1 MSDDNATS
9 IDPNANAQAAL
20 APQPAAP
27 ASTAVYTAADIEAA
41 AKRAH
46 DAAFAEAR
54 RMFKATP
61 PVKEPA
67 AATPQTQATTTT
79 PAATTDVASQI
90 ARLRTFDRALGRF
103 DLPDAARDII
113 EADFNLAN
121 PADPSA
127 WIQARSEAYGWK
139 RLGAVT
145 TTPATQPPPAFTP
158 APQPATPMPGSTP
171 PAAPVLTNDTPL
183 LTIARTDATQVD
195 RLAADIGYAKFKERL
210 LTEFRRNGTRVRVR

>member
-1 MSDDNATS
+1 MSDDNATN

-67 AATPQTQATTTT
+67 AATPQTQATTTA

-139 RLGAVT
+139 RLGASTSTSIPAASAV
-145 TTPATQPPPAFTP
+145 TTPAPAPSGQPVVTRPASPVPPPISDDAPILSMTP
-158 APQPATPMPGSTP
+158 DQ
-171 PAAPVLTNDTPL
+171 
-183 LTIARTDATQVD
+183 
-195 RLAADIGYAKFKERL
+195 RLALEQRIGNAEYVRRL
-210 LTEFRRNGTRVRVR
+210 FGELPRTRVV